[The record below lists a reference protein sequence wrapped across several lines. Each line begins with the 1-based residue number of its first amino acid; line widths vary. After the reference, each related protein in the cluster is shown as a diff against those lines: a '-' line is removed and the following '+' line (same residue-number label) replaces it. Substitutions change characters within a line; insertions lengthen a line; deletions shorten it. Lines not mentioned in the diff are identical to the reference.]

1 MIMNRNLQNR
11 TKIVTFYLRYVPQY
25 RKEFYLY
32 LREALYQ
39 RSMELKL
46 VYGQPSKADGL
57 KGDTV
62 EIPWG
67 IKIKNLIFNIGNKE
81 LYWQPFFTH
90 IKGVD
95 LLILEGQVKLLV
107 TLPLILY
114 SKLFHQK
121 IAFWGLGGTQ
131 FHASKELPLAEC
143 IRKFF
148 ISKGHWY
155 FAYTERVAESVH
167 DLGFPMERI
176 TVIQNAID
184 TQFLAKVRESI
195 TNENLAE
202 LKDQL
207 GLKGNH
213 IGLYI
218 GAMYKEKKI
227 GFLLEAC
234 KLIRQ
239 QVPDFEM
246 LMIGAGSDAH
256 IIIETASE
264 NPWIH
269 YLGSKFGE
277 AKVPYFAISKLFLIP
292 GSVGL
297 AILDSFSLG
306 VPLVTTKN
314 PDQAPELDYLI
325 DGVNG
330 ILVQGDITPAYYAKV
345 VSQLLINEDKL
356 NGLVKGCRESAKIYT
371 IENMVENFA
380 EGIVKA
386 LNC

>member
-1 MIMNRNLQNR
+1 MKRNPHVR
-11 TKIVTFYLRYVPQY
+11 TRKVTFILRYVPQY
-25 RKEFYLY
+25 RKEFYVY
-32 LREALYQ
+32 LKEVLYQ
-39 RSMELKL
+39 RNIELEL

-67 IKIKNLIFNIGNKE
+67 IKIRNLIFYIGNRE
-81 LYWQPFFTH
+81 LYWQPIFTH

-121 IAFWGLGGTQ
+121 IAFWGLGIQ
-131 FHASKELPLAEC
+131 FHTSKVLPLVES
-143 IRKFF
+143 IRKSFLT
-148 ISKGHWY
+148 KGHWY
-155 FAYTERVAESVH
+155 FAYTDRVAEIVH
-167 DLGFPMERI
+167 NMGFPIERI

-184 TQFLAKVRESI
+184 TLFLAKARESI
-195 TNENLAE
+195 TDEKLAV
-202 LKDQL
+202 LKDQI

-213 IGLYI
+213 VGLYI
-218 GAMYKEKKI
+218 GAMYKEKKM

-239 QVPDFEM
+239 RVPDFEM

-256 IIIETASE
+256 IVTEAAAE

-277 AKVPYFAISKLFLIP
+277 EKVPYFALSKLFLIP

-330 ILVQGDITPAYYAKV
+330 ILVQGGITPIHYAKV
-345 VSQLLINEDKL
+345 VSDLLVNENKL
-356 NGLVKGCRESAKIYT
+356 HDLVNGCRESAKKYT
-371 IENMVENFA
+371 IENMVNNFS
-380 EGIVKA
+380 EGIIKA
-386 LNC
+386 IYS